1 MIAERLQEEERK
13 QHEMYRKQQD
23 ELAEADSKFAAE
35 TESRLMKEVEDEKES
50 LRRADFECA
59 RKAQHSFNKEFHEE
73 KVTAVA
79 KDAAMARVVSMK
91 MAREDHRND
100 KKRQVMNMGK
110 NFRDLKVIREVWED
124 AEAEVEDVAGGIC
137 ITILLPFMSNVKVS
151 ITGRKKN
158 KVELEAR
165 RTAFAEENE
174 SRKCDENSNLY
185 AAEFVIDGAENM
197 NDKDV
202 S

>member
-1 MIAERLQEEERK
+1 
-13 QHEMYRKQQD
+13 
-23 ELAEADSKFAAE
+23 
-35 TESRLMKEVEDEKES
+35 
-50 LRRADFECA
+50 
-59 RKAQHSFNKEFHEE
+59 
-73 KVTAVA
+73 
-79 KDAAMARVVSMK
+79 MARVVSMK

-174 SRKCDENSNLY
+174 SRKCDQNSNLY

-202 S
+202 SYDYSSESGLLHIYIDNLMLKELVNNEEGKKGILDGLKKSFNRFYNAFRK